1 MNCEEA
7 RAIVAASLDCREL
20 AKALHAAGGVADGV
34 KAPLLH
40 MQEHMGPLVD
50 EARRMLAPVEEVDPD
65 EMREAARD
73 ARLAQ

>member
-1 MNCEEA
+1 MNRNEA
-7 RAIVAASLDCREL
+7 RAIAAASLDCREL

-34 KAPLLH
+34 RAPLLR

-50 EARRMLAPVEEVDPD
+50 EARRMLAPAEEVDPD

-73 ARLAQ
+73 ARWAQ